1 MAGRKHRVIRRRE
14 VAVEPEIEADDEVE
28 DDDEVEEEELDD
40 EEEEEEE
47 EEEETPA
54 PVRKAKV
61 PAPKPAPVKAVPA
74 PAPKPVAKKA
84 PAPLPED
91 DEEEEKT
98 PAAPVKIKGANAMV
112 VDGLLAGAMTALAD
126 GKSLVITALG
136 DNKYSIV
143 MGEAAAKPTKK
154 LRGAEYA
161 QEVLSPEYIK
171 WMSEWKLKTY
181 DEKVAFAKKI
191 KVTCEA
197 HTTPQINVMRVTDAV
212 RTKLGLEKYKEQY
225 RSRSARA
232 ALLG

>member
-28 DDDEVEEEELDD
+28 DDDEVEEDEELEDEED
-40 EEEEEEE
+40 EEEEIKQ
-47 EEEETPA
+47 

-61 PAPKPAPVKAVPA
+61 PAPKPAPVKAAPA
-74 PAPKPVAKKA
+74 PAPKKA

-98 PAAPVKIKGANAMV
+98 PAAPVKIKNANAMV

-191 KVTCEA
+191 KVTWEA